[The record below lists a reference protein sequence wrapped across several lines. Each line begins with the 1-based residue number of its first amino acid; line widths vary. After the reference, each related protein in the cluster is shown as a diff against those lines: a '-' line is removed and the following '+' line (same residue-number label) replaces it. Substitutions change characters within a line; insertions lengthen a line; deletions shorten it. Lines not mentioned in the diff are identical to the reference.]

1 MQKKTLYLIIVI
13 SFLTGFLFH
22 SYLSPNPEEVQSN
35 KIANQS
41 DTLAVK
47 KIVFND
53 FPEAYQKGDYSSQKI
68 ADLFWEQAD
77 LVVLSSPWLKGQ
89 NAISE
94 RFSYL
99 KDFPEGR
106 SIYFELVSLI
116 FIGNDAA
123 WINVNSCDKG
133 GVNEEGEAL
142 GTYCDRGSFLL
153 EKRED
158 QWKILAV
165 RAFEAP
171 IEE

>member
-1 MQKKTLYLIIVI
+1 MQKKTQYLIITI
-13 SFLTGFLFH
+13 SFLAGILIH
-22 SYLSPNPEEVQSN
+22 SYLSPKTEQFKTDS
-35 KIANQS
+35 IAMAS
-41 DTLAVK
+41 DTTAVMN
-47 KIVFND
+47 IVFKE

-68 ADLFWEQAD
+68 ANLFWEEAD

-89 NAISE
+89 NAVSE

-106 SIYFELVSLI
+106 SIYFKLVSLR
-116 FIGNDAA
+116 FIGNATA

-133 GVNEEGEAL
+133 GENEEGEAL
-142 GTYCDRGSFLL
+142 GIYCDRGSFLL
-153 EKRED
+153 EKREQ

-171 IEE
+171 LEE